1 MSEFSASFPSPRFT
15 VIHAVV
21 RMRAREVLKGGKG
34 GREMLKE
41 RERHFLVLEV
51 FFGTGGTVTEEV
63 LFVTE

>member
-1 MSEFSASFPSPRFT
+1 
-15 VIHAVV
+15 
-21 RMRAREVLKGGKG
+21 MRAREVLKGGKG

>member
-1 MSEFSASFPSPRFT
+1 VSEFPARFPSPRFT
-15 VIHAVV
+15 VVHPVV
-21 RMRAREVLKGGKG
+21 WMRAREVLKGGKG

-51 FFGTGGTVTEEV
+51 FFGTGGTGTEEV

>member
-1 MSEFSASFPSPRFT
+1 
-15 VIHAVV
+15 
-21 RMRAREVLKGGKG
+21 MRAREVLKGGKG

-51 FFGTGGTVTEEV
+51 FFGTGGTGTEEV